1 MILAFKRQMAEQTQL
16 LEQAQISRAESIN
29 RLTRSLE
36 ESQRQCQ
43 ALLESCTPF
52 CLTDISRYITVALFT
67 IPHFDNVNT
76 CFECS
81 HHLFISL
88 LLFYPLF
95 FFFCFPSPLSHTC
108 SFSLSILRMSS
119 YYVIIFLCHFYQAA
133 IAIKMSNLL
142 ICFCSFDLS
151 FPILKKRYIYWNFVY
166 SIVLSY

>member
-43 ALLESCTPF
+43 ALLESCTHF

-76 CFECS
+76 CCDCL
-81 HHLFISL
+81 HHLFILL
-88 LLFYPLF
+88 LLFYPPF
-95 FFFCFPSPLSHTC
+95 FFFSYSPSPLSHIC
-108 SFSLSILRMSS
+108 SFSLSILHMSS

-151 FPILKKRYIYWNFVY
+151 CPILKKRYIY
-166 SIVLSY
+166 

>member
-43 ALLESCTPF
+43 ALLESCTHF
-52 CLTDISRYITVALFT
+52 SLTDISRYITVALFT
-67 IPHFDNVNT
+67 ILHFDNV
-76 CFECS
+76 
-81 HHLFISL
+81 L
-88 LLFYPLF
+88 LHVLNVHITILYRSYYSTHLF

-108 SFSLSILRMSS
+108 SFSLSILHMSS

-151 FPILKKRYIYWNFVY
+151 CPILKKRYIY
-166 SIVLSY
+166 